1 MPLSL
6 RDQLRSAGGFLA
18 PRASLEA
25 TNLRILDIQESAFAS
40 QNFKANDWRS
50 FVEFDICHSLPVCAQ
65 PASGTGNITAFH
77 PASLAASYRELL
89 YQQVNIEHLVKH
101 HDPKNITH
109 DRIIGCIVAAS
120 FPNEPEGGWQIPTD
134 KASSIPIHACAVV
147 FKIAHGAIEMLNEH
161 LSGQKKWSVSI
172 EVMGRSVQ
180 EMGIY
185 RPSTKELFPL
195 MEAPDLIF
203 EALSRKEDGRLCLGK
218 IRTGEQLALVYGG
231 EGHPLIFQGVGFTGT
246 PASLEAEITAVQL
259 SANSKPEVVTRNTEL
274 QKVITT
280 PEGVMALRASA
291 ATPVLAATAANRKY
305 PGSTIVTMTDQGKA
319 QLPGMP
325 WSIEA
330 THEDPVATIKLKR
343 GVLILKKMSE
353 LAA

>member
-1 MPLSL
+1 M
-6 RDQLRSAGGFLA
+6 RSAGGFTA

-25 TNLRILDIQESAFAS
+25 TNLRILDRSESAFAS
-40 QNFKANDWRS
+40 QNFESNDWRS
-50 FVEFDICHSLPVCAQ
+50 FVEFDICHSLPVTAQ

-77 PASLAASYRELL
+77 PASLAVSYRELL

-109 DRIIGCIVAAS
+109 DRIIGCIVATS
-120 FPNEPEGGWQIPTD
+120 FPNEPEGGWKIPAD
-134 KASSIPIHACAVV
+134 KGSAIPIHCCAVV
-147 FKIAHGAIEMLNEH
+147 FKIAHGALEMLNEH
-161 LSGQKKWSVSI
+161 LSGQRKWSVSI

-203 EALSRKEDGRLCLGK
+203 EALSRKDDGRLCLGK

-231 EGHPLIFQGVGFTGT
+231 EGHPLVFQGVGFTGS
-246 PASLEAEITAVQL
+246 PASLEASITAVQL
-259 SANSKPEVVTRNTEL
+259 SAAAKSELGSRKSEVAE
-274 QKVITT
+274 VIKT

-291 ATPVLAATAANRKY
+291 ATPVLATAAASKKF
-305 PGSTIVTMTDQGKA
+305 PGSTIVSLTDQGNA

-325 WSIEA
+325 WHIAA

-353 LAA
+353 LVR